1 MKLLEENIGG
11 NEWFSGYDTKSTVKK
26 KKKAKTTYEIGEN
39 L

>member
-26 KKKAKTTYEIGEN
+26 KNAKTTYEIGEN